1 MQQVRGTIWAWARL
15 LMGAGILGVVVWR
28 VGTGAFV
35 DGLRVIDAWTL
46 LAAFL
51 IGVLST
57 VASAW
62 RWSLVARGMG
72 IRLPLGTAVA
82 DYYRALFFNAAL
94 PSGVLGDVHRAVR
107 HGQEVGNVGRG
118 VRAVVLERFAGQVV
132 LVVSGLVVLFAHPHL
147 LPPQTVPW
155 VAAALIAVAGLLFWL
170 SRGTSR
176 VGRGLH
182 TMLVDARRGLLG
194 RRVWLGVAVSS
205 VIVLAGHL
213 ATFVLA
219 ARAAG
224 SSASVWRLAPLM
236 LMALFAMAIPL
247 NIGGWGPRE
256 AITAWAFGAAGLG
269 ASQGL
274 TTAVVYGLFALV
286 ASLPGVA
293 VLAGRMFTKKAPA
306 TPVAVAPG
314 PAPRRTV
321 ELQPV

>member
-170 SRGTSR
+170 SRSTSR

-306 TPVAVAPG
+306 TPVAVVPG